1 MAHEITDTDS
11 VGIVGGKGWHGLGT
25 PMPAGQSALE
35 ALESLGLDWEVV
47 ERTLWVEGDKDM
59 APSTMNAV
67 DSHKALV
74 RSDTKEPLGVVG
86 ANWCPMQNRTLA
98 AIADSLGEG
107 DEQVHCDTAG
117 SLKGGKAV
125 FIGLR
130 GETTIMGGDE
140 TYQYLLLANRHDGMG
155 SLRIHPTA
163 TRVVCMNTY
172 AGSEADSHLGYAW
185 RHTAGLKLRQD
196 EIISVL
202 KAWRGRMSAIKA
214 EADTLAALDVNSER
228 VSAIM
233 VAVYEATT
241 RLKIPTNPTTAV
253 EQRRLIRATDAIAY
267 MQKVFDTER
276 SQGSKPSVWL
286 AANSTTNWIQHVHGR
301 LDGDNR
307 TASCVLGT
315 KAVETAQAM
324 RIAQTVG
331 VA

>member
-35 ALESLGLDWEVV
+35 ALESLGLDWEVM
-47 ERTLWVEGDKDM
+47 ERTLWVEGDKDT
-59 APSTMNAV
+59 APSTMNAI

-74 RSDTKEPLGVVG
+74 RSDTRAPLGVVG

-107 DEQVHCDTAG
+107 DEQVGCDTLG
-117 SLKGGKAV
+117 SLKGGRLV

-140 TYQYLLLANRHDGMG
+140 TYQYLLLANSHDGMG
-155 SLRIHPTA
+155 ALRIHPTA

-185 RHTAGLKLRQD
+185 RHTAGLALKQD

-202 KAWRGRMSAIKA
+202 RSWRDRMSAIKS
-214 EADTLAALDVNSER
+214 EADALAAIDVNSER

-233 VAVYEATT
+233 VAVYEAMTD
-241 RLKIPTNPTTAV
+241 RKIVTVPTNAL
-253 EQRRLIRATDAIAY
+253 EERRLVRATDALQY
-267 MQKVFDTER
+267 MQRVFDSER
-276 SQGSKPSVWL
+276 AMGCRPSAWL
-286 AANSTTNWIQHVHGR
+286 AAQATTNWIQKER
-301 LDGDNR
+301 GDCDDQE
-307 TASCVLGT
+307 ASCVFGV
-315 KAVETAQAM
+315 KAKQTAQAM
-324 RIAQTVG
+324 SVARTV
-331 VA
+331 AFA